1 MLSDGAPAPSVIN
14 RLFPDNHLSLKVKSP
29 SPSSF
34 CPLWCIFFF
43 AYVRPPLMNRVG
55 MVWCA
60 MGPRTLEGPPHW
72 PTETLQW
79 GRGSQRAKADG
90 GKFSHSYSS
99 QMLIIVASYHSRDG
113 RLFWRAA
120 SKWLLRSA
128 NLWKCGH
135 LRLCKLR
142 DQRTKWGVVFN
153 YERHD

>member
-14 RLFPDNHLSLKVKSP
+14 RLFPDNHLPLKVKSP
-29 SPSSF
+29 PLSILPALMYLLF
-34 CPLWCIFFF
+34 C
-43 AYVRPPLMNRVG
+43 VRPPLMNRVG

-99 QMLIIVASYHSRDG
+99 QMLIIVASYHIRDG
-113 RLFWRAA
+113 RLF
-120 SKWLLRSA
+120 
-128 NLWKCGH
+128 
-135 LRLCKLR
+135 
-142 DQRTKWGVVFN
+142 
-153 YERHD
+153 